1 MNKNELVLAAS
12 EKSNVSKKDTEKVLA
27 ALIDTIVDAVKNE
40 EKVQLI
46 GFGTFEMRRRNE
58 RTGRDPRTKKEIKIP
73 ACNVPAFKAGKNFK
87 DAVAGK

>member
-1 MNKNELVLAAS
+1 MNKGELVLAAS

-27 ALIDTIVDAVKNE
+27 ALIDTIIDAVKNE

-46 GFGTFEMRRRNE
+46 GFGTFEMRRRSE
-58 RTGRDPRTKKEIKIP
+58 RMGRDPRTKKEIKIP
-73 ACNVPAFKAGKNFK
+73 ACNVPAFKAGKVFK